1 MQSIQQIIRFLFAGG
16 IAAAANFG
24 SRFIFSIWLN
34 YTTAIILAYLVGMAV
49 AFVLM
54 RLFVFDAAH
63 KAAGPQVF
71 KFVIVNL
78 FAVLQTLAISLAL
91 VRWAFPALG
100 MTWFPEAVAHLTGVL
115 IPVVTSYFG
124 HRYATFK

>member
-1 MQSIQQIIRFLFAGG
+1 MQSIQQIFRFLFAGG

-91 VRWAFPALG
+91 VRWAFPTLG